1 MSEQCNS
8 PGELHVA
15 QRSRRLSLPLPSVP
29 AARLCAPLGSPGI
42 RIAFALDRKHQPARL
57 ARTPDIG

>member
-15 QRSRRLSLPLPSVP
+15 QRSRRLSLPLPAPRRRPS
-29 AARLCAPLGSPGI
+29 ALARPPDT
-42 RIAFALDRKHQPARL
+42 RIALAFDRKRQPARL
-57 ARTPDIG
+57 ARALVIG